1 MGATAKTGIVR
12 TMGETMTAR
21 ETVTTAE
28 TMRTGTSR
36 FRATPRGPAVLLV
49 ASVLLPA
56 LLLTGCLPSGAS
68 RADEYFDDPRIV
80 EILDAAGRGD
90 VDRISELEAAG
101 ADVDDPANDHDP
113 RRANIPPLWFAI
125 EFMTPGAVT
134 ALLDAGADPAERH
147 LDEYNAIGYA
157 ILRDKPEA
165 IEAMLDHDPALAN
178 APDRLGA
185 NALYTAVHLE
195 NRGAAEM
202 LLDAGADIDSRT
214 TVQGLTPLFAAS
226 QTMQADTCLWLVRR
240 GADAGIRDATGHTF
254 LSPLFNAEDST
265 RTGSFLSDREELVGE
280 LRERGF
286 PVETGR

>member
-36 FRATPRGPAVLLV
+36 FRATPRVPAVLLV

-68 RADEYFDDPRIV
+68 RADEYFDDPRTV
-80 EILDAAGRGD
+80 EILDAAERGD

-134 ALLDAGADPAERH
+134 A
-147 LDEYNAIGYA
+147 
-157 ILRDKPEA
+157 
-165 IEAMLDHDPALAN
+165 
-178 APDRLGA
+178 
-185 NALYTAVHLE
+185 
-195 NRGAAEM
+195 